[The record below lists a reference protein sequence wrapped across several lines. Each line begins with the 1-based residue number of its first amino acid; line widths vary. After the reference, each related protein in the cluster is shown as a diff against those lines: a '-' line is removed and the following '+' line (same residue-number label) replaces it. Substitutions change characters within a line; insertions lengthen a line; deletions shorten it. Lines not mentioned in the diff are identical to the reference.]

1 MKMIKARAQSA
12 MEYLM
17 TYGWAIIIILV
28 VLGILYL
35 LNVFTPNSLIGS
47 TCTPQFK
54 YLCQIPALAVT
65 GQLSFLF
72 GQNTGAT
79 EYNLAFAC
87 TAASNI
93 STGQPYVAG
102 GGNPWEYL
110 NATGV
115 LKTSYLATDA
125 YTLFTNRQVYITG
138 LTCYDQNGMALK
150 ENVLLNLPVAE
161 FAGAALPVKS
171 PGSTTTSTS
180 TSIIASPSLAVGT
193 PFVGTVWL
201 KYTNS
206 PGLANT
212 TTNPYIVTQAAS
224 ISTRVASSQT
234 SSAST
239 TTVLR
244 VG

>member
-1 MKMIKARAQSA
+1 

-35 LNVFTPNSLIGS
+35 LNVFTPNSLIGT

-54 YLCQIPALAVT
+54 YLCQIPTLAVT

-87 TAASNI
+87 TAASNV

-102 GGNPWEYL
+102 RGNPWEYL

-115 LKTSYLATDA
+115 LKTSYSATNA

-138 LTCYDQNGMALK
+138 LTCYDQNGVALK
-150 ENVLLNLPVAE
+150 ENVLVNLPVTE
-161 FAGAALPVKS
+161 FASAAVS
-171 PGSTTTSTS
+171 SGSFSTTTTSISTS
-180 TSIIASPSLAVGT
+180 TIAPPGLAVGT
-193 PFVGTVWL
+193 PFVGTIWV

-212 TTNPYIVTQAAS
+212 TTNPYIVMQAAS

-234 SSAST
+234 SSVST
-239 TTVLR
+239 TTTTIAIV
-244 VG
+244 